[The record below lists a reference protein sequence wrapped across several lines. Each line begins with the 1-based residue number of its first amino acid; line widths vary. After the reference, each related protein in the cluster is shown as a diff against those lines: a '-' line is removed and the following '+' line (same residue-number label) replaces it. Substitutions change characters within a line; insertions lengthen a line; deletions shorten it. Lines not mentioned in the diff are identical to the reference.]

1 MKISTPNN
9 TINGKSSV
17 YKRTKKI
24 DLESEIM
31 DTTATTTNNDDYDE
45 DNNKFNFY
53 NREKE
58 IKEIDSRL
66 KNLQLFMK
74 NNMP

>member
-1 MKISTPNN
+1 
-9 TINGKSSV
+9 
-17 YKRTKKI
+17 
-24 DLESEIM
+24 M